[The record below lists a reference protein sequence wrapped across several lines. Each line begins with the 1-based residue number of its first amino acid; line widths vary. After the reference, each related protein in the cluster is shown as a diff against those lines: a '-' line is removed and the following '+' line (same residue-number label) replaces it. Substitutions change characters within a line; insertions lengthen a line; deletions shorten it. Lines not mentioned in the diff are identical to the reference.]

1 MNLAPLL
8 RKELVVV
15 SRQRRTF
22 WLRAAALGLLSFLMI
37 PLLIQLVIIAQRTF
51 SVKSVA
57 EVLFQIFVWTQ
68 FALLVM
74 AAPAFSAGAI
84 SYERRLGTIDLLK
97 LAAIRTPTL
106 TLGKFLGAAALPFL
120 LVLSEIPFLFIWT
133 LFGGISAEKIF
144 AALGLSAAITIFLIA
159 VGLFTSA
166 ITRTAGIAM
175 VLSYVIAGFYVFAGI
190 WAPPIVGG
198 WVSDWIIPVALARS
212 LNSQAV
218 TLYPWWKAAGGALVA
233 GTLLA
238 TVSGLFLVQPPTVT
252 WVLDRTS
259 IGSKAN
265 RKSRHVWN
273 HPILW
278 REIYCGGGKRV
289 TRFLN
294 VITLVSIACLAVA
307 AVTTDDTWRNV
318 LGGFTIALPPIA
330 GGVLGAITVSLEKEG
345 RSIAALLLMPSS
357 STQVVLGK
365 FAGAC
370 SRTLPLVIVPFLL
383 GFVRLEMQWMF
394 AAAGSLLIATLMIAT
409 GVLFSTIFAKTAVS
423 VAVTFGGVV
432 IYSFCSCYQI
442 ILLPLMLA
450 GGGGGAGDGMAWIVV
465 FMIAAGIYGVIIS
478 TVLAIAIGMF
488 ETRARDAVTG

>member
-1 MNLAPLL
+1 MLNLGPLL

-22 WLRAAALGLLSFLMI
+22 WLRAGALALLSLLMI
-37 PLLIQLVIIAQRTF
+37 PLLIQLVILAQRTF

-97 LAAIRTPTL
+97 LAAIRAPTL

-120 LVLSEIPFLFIWT
+120 LVLSEVPFLFIWT

-144 AALGLSAAITIFLIA
+144 AALGLSVSITILLIA

-166 ITRTAGIAM
+166 ITQTAGIAM
-175 VLSYVIAGFYVFAGI
+175 VISYVIGILYVFGGV
-190 WAPPIVGG
+190 WAPPLVGG
-198 WVSDWIIPVALARS
+198 WISEWLIPVALARS
-212 LNSQAV
+212 LSSTAV
-218 TLYPWWKAAGGALVA
+218 TAFPWWKAAGAAIGG

-238 TVSGLFLVQPPTVT
+238 TVSGLFLVQPPSVT

-259 IGSKAN
+259 VGSKAN
-265 RKSRHVWN
+265 RKSRRVWD

-278 REIYCGGGKRV
+278 REMYCGGGKRV

-294 VITLVSIACLAVA
+294 VVTVLSIGCLVGASVTNDDDLRWTLGAL
-307 AVTTDDTWRNV
+307 T
-318 LGGFTIALPPIA
+318 LALPPIA

-357 STQVVLGK
+357 ATQVVLGK

-370 SRTLPLVIVPFLL
+370 SRTLPLAVIPFLL
-383 GFVRLEMQWMF
+383 GFVRLELGWMF
-394 AAAGSLLIATLMIAT
+394 ASLGSLLVATLMIAT

-423 VAVTFGGVV
+423 VAVTFAGVV
-432 IYSFCSCYQI
+432 MYSFCGCYQVA
-442 ILLPLMLA
+442 LFPLFMGPNA
-450 GGGGGAGDGMAWIVV
+450 RGSDGMTVAVV
-465 FMIAAGIYGVIIS
+465 FFIAAGIYSVIIS

-488 ETRARDAVTG
+488 ETRARDAVTL